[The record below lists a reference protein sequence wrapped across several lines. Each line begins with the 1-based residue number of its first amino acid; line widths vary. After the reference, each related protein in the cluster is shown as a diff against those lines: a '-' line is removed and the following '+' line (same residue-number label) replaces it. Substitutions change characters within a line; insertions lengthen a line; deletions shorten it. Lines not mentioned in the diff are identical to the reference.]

1 MHSWIQDI
9 DGSSPRDIAASIAR
23 QITSG
28 ELAPGD
34 RLPTVREV
42 ASEIGVSPATVSH
55 AWQALARAGLI
66 VSRGRAGS
74 FVRSTDAAWLP
85 PRTQGLAGHPGD
97 ARLDLSRGTPDPL
110 LLPGLARA
118 LARVSAGAQSAQT
131 SSYHDLPLIPE
142 LERVLRT

>member
-1 MHSWIQDI
+1 MDSWIADI
-9 DGSSPRDIAASIAR
+9 DGSTPRDIAASIAR
-23 QITSG
+23 LVTAG

-42 ASEIGVSPATVSH
+42 ATRLGVSPATVSH

-85 PRTQGLAGHPGD
+85 PRTQGLAGHPGGVAPRPVAGD
-97 ARLDLSRGTPDPL
+97 ARSAAAPRSRAGTLAGLGARRYLDL
-110 LLPGLARA
+110 
-118 LARVSAGAQSAQT
+118 
-131 SSYHDLPLIPE
+131 
-142 LERVLRT
+142 